1 VCSEAAANVRFIFYF
16 LLEKRRWREVEEE
29 GRLLSEQKSEEKG
42 TSLKEE
48 GVVRRRSWLS
58 IRGGQRHSI
67 TIVIWS

>member
-1 VCSEAAANVRFIFYF
+1 MLRGGGKRALHLLLS
-16 LLEKRRWREVEEE
+16 LEKRRWREVEEE